1 MPTPVSRPSNY
12 PLPFASSGTKN
23 TIPTPATGTGKAS
36 FTEGFPAVTMMPIV
50 AGGIPPEGK
59 DFNGILYDI
68 TTHTVWVNAGG
79 QYQFDATLSTEIGG
93 YPAGMVLQN
102 NAGTASY
109 VSAVANNTTD
119 FNTTPSSIGTLWLPY
134 SGKAFSNVTIN
145 TTGGTTVLT
154 AIQAAADF
162 ITVTGTLTSNAT
174 LTFPAAL
181 GSRTIINNTTGAFS
195 VTAIALGGAG
205 VPIFQGGADTVICD
219 GTNVRYEDSSA
230 LTRSPGDS
238 TKAQATTEFVTA
250 AIAAATASAIN
261 ATQLYYFSQI

>member
-1 MPTPVSRPSNY
+1 MPTPVVRPSNY
-12 PLPFASSGTKN
+12 PLPFANSGTKN

-79 QYQFDATLSTEIGG
+79 QYQFDAALSAEIGG

-154 AIQAAADF
+154 AIQAASKF
-162 ITVTGTLTSNAT
+162 ITVTGTLTGNAT
-174 LTFPAAL
+174 LTLPAAL
-181 GSRTIINNTTGAFS
+181 GEWTIINATTGAFS
-195 VTAIALGGAG
+195 VTAIALGGSG
-205 VPIFQGGADTVICD
+205 VPIFQGGVDTVICD

-230 LTRSPGDS
+230 VTRSPGDN
-238 TKAQATTEFVTA
+238 TKAIATTEFVQA
-250 AIAAATASAIN
+250 AVGSAVN
-261 ATQLYYFSQI
+261 TTRLYYMGQF

>member
-79 QYQFDATLSTEIGG
+79 QYQFDAVLSAEIGG

-119 FNTTPSSIGTLWLPY
+119 FNSDPSSIGTLWLPY

-154 AIQAAADF
+154 AIQAVADF
-162 ITVTGTLTSNAT
+162 VTVTGVLTSNAT

-181 GSRTIINNTTGAFS
+181 GKRTIINNTTGAFS
-195 VTAIALGGAG
+195 VTAIALGGSG
-205 VPIFQGGADTVICD
+205 VPIFQGGVDTVICD